1 VLSLGSGFT
10 KLECA
15 VLGAICNVYSA
26 DRAALEMQLSTA
38 TLCSRENTGAGF
50 YSRFAVDRG
59 SSTAI
64 KGEGLRAGPE
74 TRIEGLRYGMGFIL
88 WLKEGYADC
97 LEGYSYSESTSGIA
111 LEAAGFEISPGWDGS

>member
-1 VLSLGSGFT
+1 MLSLGSGFT

-50 YSRFAVDRG
+50 YTLSLL
-59 SSTAI
+59 T
-64 KGEGLRAGPE
+64 EGLALP
-74 TRIEGLRYGMGFIL
+74 LRV
-88 WLKEGYADC
+88 KV
-97 LEGYSYSESTSGIA
+97 
-111 LEAAGFEISPGWDGS
+111 